1 MTTSIKVSG
10 LSLELPYESQGGA
23 GTASHGLLATFAS
36 AKRRFS
42 TVLNGVDFHA
52 GEGDRIGIM
61 GLNGA
66 GKTTLLRVLNGA
78 LPPTRGSVDTQ
89 GSVQSLLSTTL
100 GFNEYATLVENI
112 VLRGTAMGLRYRQVD
127 AAVESIL
134 EFAGL
139 ADRANHRLYTL
150 SSGQRMRLG
159 FAISTS
165 VQPDILLMDEW
176 IGAGDEAFIA
186 RAKERMLSRFHG
198 SRIVVLASHS
208 TSLLRS
214 MCNKAL
220 VLDRGRMRFFGE
232 IGDGIEAY
240 RQVVS
245 NAGAEAR
252 RDAAVNDPLLFG
264 NSVGLIERITIT
276 PTRVELEGWAIDE
289 KGGEAAV
296 VSVEAGGHRVSLT
309 PERIDRR
316 DVRLHLAKKTGNFG
330 FRVEMPRSDNHE
342 VADIVGN
349 LKVSVGRSA
358 ESLGAPLPVAM
369 AAIIDTH

>member
-42 TVLNGVDFHA
+42 TVLNGVDFLA
-52 GEGDRIGIM
+52 SEGDRIGIM

-150 SSGQRMRLG
+150 SAGQRMRLG

-176 IGAGDEAFIA
+176 LGAGDEAFIA

-208 TSLLRS
+208 TTLLRS

-220 VLDRGRMRFFGE
+220 VLDRGRMRFFGD
-232 IGDGIEAY
+232 INDGIEAY
-240 RQVVS
+240 RTMVAV
-245 NAGAEAR
+245 AGEEVR
-252 RDAAVNDPLLFG
+252 RGALRDDPLLFG
-264 NSVGLIERITIT
+264 NSTGLVERIRIT
-276 PTRVELEGWAIDE
+276 GTEIQLEGWAIDE
-289 KGGEAAV
+289 EGKEIGAV
-296 VSVEAGGHRVSLT
+296 CVETQEGRAICA
-309 PERIDRR
+309 PERVDRV
-316 DVRLHLAKKTGNFG
+316 DVRLHLAKRVGSFG
-330 FRVEMPRSDNHE
+330 FRVSLPRSGDRSSE
-342 VADIVGN
+342 DLLAD
-349 LKVSVGRSA
+349 LKVYVGRA
-358 ESLGAPLPVAM
+358 DNRLGSTLPVAV
-369 AAIIDTH
+369 AAVIDAD

>member
-1 MTTSIKVSG
+1 
-10 LSLELPYESQGGA
+10 
-23 GTASHGLLATFAS
+23 
-36 AKRRFS
+36 
-42 TVLNGVDFHA
+42 
-52 GEGDRIGIM
+52 
-61 GLNGA
+61 
-66 GKTTLLRVLNGA
+66 
-78 LPPTRGSVDTQ
+78 
-89 GSVQSLLSTTL
+89 
-100 GFNEYATLVENI
+100 
-112 VLRGTAMGLRYRQVD
+112 
-127 AAVESIL
+127 
-134 EFAGL
+134 
-139 ADRANHRLYTL
+139 
-150 SSGQRMRLG
+150 MRLG